1 MDDNFSTLN
10 PTFWSHE
17 IQTGGYGF
25 VPSYLLP
32 WLRSKLTKVSST
44 GSFDWT
50 TADSANSYVNAEGLH
65 IRPTLTNLTT
75 DITNAQI
82 DNGYT
87 VNLTRTGECTSSTV
101 SSCAIQSN
109 RTLGSII
116 PPVRS
121 ARLTTKGKKS
131 IRYGKVEVTAK
142 LPKGDWMWPS
152 IWCVDLL
159 YVAYFLF
166 HRLRKKG

>member
-1 MDDNFSTLN
+1 M
-10 PTFWSHE
+10 
-17 IQTGGYGF
+17 
-25 VPSYLLP
+25 
-32 WLRSKLTKVSST
+32 
-44 GSFDWT
+44 
-50 TADSANSYVNAEGLH
+50 NAEGLH

-87 VNLTRTGECTSSTV
+87 LNLTSTGECTSSTG
-101 SSCAIQSN
+101 SSCAVQSN

-152 IWCVDLL
+152 IWLVDLL
-159 YVAYFLF
+159 CVADLPF
-166 HRLRKKG
+166 HRLRKKDDA

>member
-25 VPSYLLP
+25 VPSCLLP
-32 WLRSKLTKVSST
+32 WVRSKLTKVSST

-159 YVAYFLF
+159 
-166 HRLRKKG
+166 